1 MKVKKRRMV
10 ISKKNAVKVKV
21 GGKFPFV
28 VWRKSVSNN
37 SILFQFCRCWVHKRC
52 ICIRV
57 KLKEDI
63 KFKSL
68 THGVGNSPH

>member
-28 VWRKSVSNN
+28 VWR
-37 SILFQFCRCWVHKRC
+37 
-52 ICIRV
+52 RV
-57 KLKEDI
+57 
-63 KFKSL
+63 
-68 THGVGNSPH
+68 